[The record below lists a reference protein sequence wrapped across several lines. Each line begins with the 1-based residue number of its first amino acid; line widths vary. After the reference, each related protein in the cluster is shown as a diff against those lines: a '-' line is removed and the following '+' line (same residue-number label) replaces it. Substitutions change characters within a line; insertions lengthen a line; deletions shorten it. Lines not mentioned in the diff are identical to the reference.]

1 MEGRF
6 ETFLCKKL
14 PFGLNFWGVFVIYI
28 YTNIY
33 LMKYAILIES
43 KNWRFAALERIAQI
57 INPSV
62 NLKTFSF
69 NDIKLRDIFITVL
82 CPLLS
87 LDPLSSHIT
96 NAEGF
101 GESGFFTISFE
112 CSEPIA
118 INYSL
123 AESLASK
130 YRLRFLFLQQRDG
143 YFQVINLHTGTI
155 RALPAEP
162 FYLNRALMWAGLDFA
177 QLKPHDFEDDWAVAS
192 TILQEWK
199 FLYRHF
205 PLMK

>member
-1 MEGRF
+1 MEDRF

-14 PFGLNFWGVFVIYI
+14 PFGLNFWGVFVIYK

-43 KNWRFAALERIAQI
+43 KNRSFAALERIAQI

-62 NLKTFSF
+62 ALETLSF
-69 NDIKLRDIFITVL
+69 EDIKLRDIFITVL

-87 LDPLSSHIT
+87 LDPLCSHIT

-101 GESGFFTISFE
+101 GESSFFTISFE

-162 FYLNRALMWAGLDFA
+162 YFLNRALASIGLCF
-177 QLKPHDFEDDWAVAS
+177 KPYHFEDDWVVSS

-205 PLMK
+205 PLIK

>member
-1 MEGRF
+1 MQKVAFR
-6 ETFLCKKL
+6 TKFLVC
-14 PFGLNFWGVFVIYI
+14 FCYI

-69 NDIKLRDIFITVL
+69 DDIKMRDIISTVL

>member
-1 MEGRF
+1 
-6 ETFLCKKL
+6 
-14 PFGLNFWGVFVIYI
+14 
-28 YTNIY
+28 
-33 LMKYAILIES
+33 MKYAILIES
-43 KNWRFAALERIAQI
+43 KNRSFAALERIAQI

-62 NLKTFSF
+62 DLETFSF
-69 NDIKLRDIFITVL
+69 EDIKLRDIFSTVL

-96 NAEGF
+96 NTEGF
-101 GESGFFTISFE
+101 GESSFFTISFE

-162 FYLNRALMWAGLDFA
+162 YFLNRALASIGLCF
-177 QLKPHDFEDDWAVAS
+177 KPYHFEDDWVVAS

-199 FLYRHF
+199 FIYRHF
-205 PLMK
+205 PLIK

>member
-1 MEGRF
+1 
-6 ETFLCKKL
+6 
-14 PFGLNFWGVFVIYI
+14 
-28 YTNIY
+28 
-33 LMKYAILIES
+33 MKYAILIES
-43 KNWRFAALERIAQI
+43 KNRSFAALERIAQI

-62 NLKTFSF
+62 DLETFSF
-69 NDIKLRDIFITVL
+69 EDIKLRDIFITVL

-101 GESGFFTISFE
+101 GESSFFTISFE

-162 FYLNRALMWAGLDFA
+162 YFLNRVLAAIGLCF
-177 QLKPHDFEDDWAVAS
+177 KPYHFEDDWVVAS

-205 PLMK
+205 PLIK

>member
-1 MEGRF
+1 MEDRF

-14 PFGLNFWGVFVIYI
+14 PFGLNFWGVFVIYK

-43 KNWRFAALERIAQI
+43 KNRSFAALERIAQI

-62 NLKTFSF
+62 DLETFSF
-69 NDIKLRDIFITVL
+69 EDIKLRDIFITVL

-87 LDPLSSHIT
+87 LDPLSSHIA

-101 GESGFFTISFE
+101 GESSFFTISFE

-162 FYLNRALMWAGLDFA
+162 YFLNRALAAIGLCF
-177 QLKPHDFEDDWAVAS
+177 KPYHFEDDWVVAS

-205 PLMK
+205 PLIK

>member
-1 MEGRF
+1 
-6 ETFLCKKL
+6 
-14 PFGLNFWGVFVIYI
+14 
-28 YTNIY
+28 
-33 LMKYAILIES
+33 MKYAFLIES
-43 KNWRFAALERIAQI
+43 KNRHFAALDRIAQI
-57 INPSV
+57 LDPSV
-62 NLKTFSF
+62 DLNSFSF
-69 NDIKLRDIFITVL
+69 EDVKLGDIISYVL
-82 CPLLS
+82 CPILS

-96 NAEGF
+96 NAVGF
-101 GESGFFTISFE
+101 GESSFYTISFE

-143 YFQVINLHTGTI
+143 DFYVINLHTGTI

-162 FYLNRALMWAGLDFA
+162 NFLNRALMWAGLGFA
-177 QLKPHDFEDDWAVAS
+177 QLKPHEFEDDWAVAS

-205 PLMK
+205 PLIK

>member
-1 MEGRF
+1 MEDRF

-14 PFGLNFWGVFVIYI
+14 PFGLNFWCVFVIYKC
-28 YTNIY
+28 TNIY

-62 NLKTFSF
+62 DLNTFSF
-69 NDIKLRDIFITVL
+69 DDIKLRDIFSTVL

-96 NAEGF
+96 NTEGF
-101 GESGFFTISFE
+101 GESSFFTISFE

-162 FYLNRALMWAGLDFA
+162 YFLNRALASIGLCF
-177 QLKPHDFEDDWAVAS
+177 KPYDFEDDWVVAS

-205 PLMK
+205 PLIK

>member
-1 MEGRF
+1 
-6 ETFLCKKL
+6 
-14 PFGLNFWGVFVIYI
+14 
-28 YTNIY
+28 
-33 LMKYAILIES
+33 MKYAILIES
-43 KNWRFAALERIAQI
+43 KNMRFAALERIAQI

-62 NLKTFSF
+62 DLE
-69 NDIKLRDIFITVL
+69 IF
-82 CPLLS
+82 
-87 LDPLSSHIT
+87 
-96 NAEGF
+96 
-101 GESGFFTISFE
+101 SFE

-130 YRLRFLFLQQRDG
+130 YRLRFLFLHQRDG
-143 YFQVINLHTGTI
+143 DFQVINLHTGTI

-162 FYLNRALMWAGLDFA
+162 YFLNRAIIAIGLDPF
-177 QLKPHDFEDDWAVAS
+177 KPYEFEDDWAVAS

>member
-1 MEGRF
+1 MEDRF

-14 PFGLNFWGVFVIYI
+14 PFGLNFWGVFVIYK

-43 KNWRFAALERIAQI
+43 KNRRFAALERIAQI

-62 NLKTFSF
+62 DLETFSF
-69 NDIKLRDIFITVL
+69 EDIKLRDIFSTVL

-101 GESGFFTISFE
+101 GESSFFTISFE

-162 FYLNRALMWAGLDFA
+162 YFLNRALAAIGLCF
-177 QLKPHDFEDDWAVAS
+177 KPYHFEDDWVVAS

-205 PLMK
+205 PLIK

>member
-1 MEGRF
+1 
-6 ETFLCKKL
+6 
-14 PFGLNFWGVFVIYI
+14 
-28 YTNIY
+28 
-33 LMKYAILIES
+33 MKYAFLIES
-43 KNWRFAALERIAQI
+43 KNRHFAALDRIAQI
-57 INPSV
+57 LDPSV
-62 NLKTFSF
+62 DLNSFSF
-69 NDIKLRDIFITVL
+69 EDVKLGDIISNVI

-87 LDPLSSHIT
+87 LDPPSSHIT
-96 NAEGF
+96 NAVGF
-101 GESGFFTISFE
+101 GESSFYTISFE

-123 AESLASK
+123 AEYLASK

-162 FYLNRALMWAGLDFA
+162 YFLNRAIIAIGLYPF
-177 QLKPHDFEDDWAVAS
+177 KPYEFEDDWAVAS

-205 PLMK
+205 PLIK

>member
-1 MEGRF
+1 MEDRF

-14 PFGLNFWGVFVIYI
+14 PFGLNFWGVLVIYK

-43 KNWRFAALERIAQI
+43 KNRSFAALERIAQI

-62 NLKTFSF
+62 DLETFSF
-69 NDIKLRDIFITVL
+69 EDIKLRDIFSYVL
-82 CPLLS
+82 YPILS

-101 GESGFFTISFE
+101 GESSFFTISFE

-162 FYLNRALMWAGLDFA
+162 YFLNRALAAIGLCF
-177 QLKPHDFEDDWAVAS
+177 KSYHFEDDWVVAS

-205 PLMK
+205 PLIK

>member
-1 MEGRF
+1 MEDRF

-14 PFGLNFWGVFVIYI
+14 PFGLNFWCVFVIYKC
-28 YTNIY
+28 TNIY

-43 KNWRFAALERIAQI
+43 KNMRFAALERIAQI

-62 NLKTFSF
+62 DLEIFSLE
-69 NDIKLRDIFITVL
+69 DIKLRDIISYVL
-82 CPLLS
+82 CPILS

-96 NAEGF
+96 NAVGF
-101 GESGFFTISFE
+101 GESNFYTISFE

-130 YRLRFLFLQQRDG
+130 YRLRFLFLHQRDG
-143 YFQVINLHTGTI
+143 DFQVINLHTGTI

-162 FYLNRALMWAGLDFA
+162 YFFNRAIIAIGLDPF
-177 QLKPHDFEDDWAVAS
+177 KPYEFEDDWAVAS

>member
-1 MEGRF
+1 MEDRF

-14 PFGLNFWGVFVIYI
+14 PFGLNFWGVLVIYK

-43 KNWRFAALERIAQI
+43 KNRSFAALERIAQI

-62 NLKTFSF
+62 DLETFSF
-69 NDIKLRDIFITVL
+69 EDIKLRDIFSYVL
-82 CPLLS
+82 YPILS

-101 GESGFFTISFE
+101 GESSFFTISFE

-162 FYLNRALMWAGLDFA
+162 YFLNRALAAIGLCF
-177 QLKPHDFEDDWAVAS
+177 KPYHFEDDWVVAS

-205 PLMK
+205 PLIK

>member
-1 MEGRF
+1 MEDRF

-14 PFGLNFWGVFVIYI
+14 PFGLNFWCVFVIYI
-28 YTNIY
+28 CTNIY

-43 KNWRFAALERIAQI
+43 KNRSFAALERIAQI

-62 NLKTFSF
+62 DLETFSF
-69 NDIKLRDIFITVL
+69 EDIKLRDIFSYVL
-82 CPLLS
+82 YPILS

-101 GESGFFTISFE
+101 GESSFFTISFE

-162 FYLNRALMWAGLDFA
+162 YFLNRALAAIGLSF
-177 QLKPHDFEDDWAVAS
+177 KPYHFKDDWVVAS

-205 PLMK
+205 PLIK

>member
-1 MEGRF
+1 
-6 ETFLCKKL
+6 
-14 PFGLNFWGVFVIYI
+14 
-28 YTNIY
+28 
-33 LMKYAILIES
+33 MKYAILIES
-43 KNWRFAALERIAQI
+43 KNRSFAALERIAQI

-62 NLKTFSF
+62 DLETFSF
-69 NDIKLRDIFITVL
+69 NDIKLRDIFSTVL

-101 GESGFFTISFE
+101 GESSFFTISFE

-118 INYSL
+118 INYSH

-162 FYLNRALMWAGLDFA
+162 YFLNRAIRAIGLDPF
-177 QLKPHDFEDDWAVAS
+177 KPYDFEDEWIVSLECSSDGEFITLGFDGS
-192 TILQEWK
+192 INIYRSIYKKGEIYSLIQENFLKILSVII
-199 FLYRHF
+199 YHC
-205 PLMK
+205 

>member
-1 MEGRF
+1 MEDRF
-6 ETFLCKKL
+6 ETFLCTKL
-14 PFGLNFWGVFVIYI
+14 PFGLNFWGVLVIYK

-43 KNWRFAALERIAQI
+43 KNRSFAALERIAQI

-62 NLKTFSF
+62 DLETFSF
-69 NDIKLRDIFITVL
+69 NDIKLRDIFSYVL
-82 CPLLS
+82 YPILS
-87 LDPLSSHIT
+87 LDPQSSHIT

-101 GESGFFTISFE
+101 GESSFFTISFE

-155 RALPAEP
+155 RALPDEP
-162 FYLNRALMWAGLDFA
+162 YFLNRALAAIGLCF
-177 QLKPHDFEDDWAVAS
+177 KPYHFEDDWVVAS

-205 PLMK
+205 PLIK

>member
-1 MEGRF
+1 
-6 ETFLCKKL
+6 
-14 PFGLNFWGVFVIYI
+14 
-28 YTNIY
+28 
-33 LMKYAILIES
+33 MKYAILIES

-62 NLKTFSF
+62 DLETFSF
-69 NDIKLRDIFITVL
+69 DDIKMRDIISTVL

-162 FYLNRALMWAGLDFA
+162 YFLNRAIIAIGLPPF
-177 QLKPHDFEDDWAVAS
+177 QPYHFEDDWVVAS

>member
-1 MEGRF
+1 MEDRF
-6 ETFLCKKL
+6 ETFLCTKL
-14 PFGLNFWGVFVIYI
+14 PFGLNFWGVLVIYK

-43 KNWRFAALERIAQI
+43 KNRTFAALERIAQI

-62 NLKTFSF
+62 DLETFSF
-69 NDIKLRDIFITVL
+69 EDIKLRDIFSYVL
-82 CPLLS
+82 YPILS

-101 GESGFFTISFE
+101 GESSFFTISFE

-118 INYSL
+118 INYSH

-162 FYLNRALMWAGLDFA
+162 YFLNRALASIGLCF
-177 QLKPHDFEDDWAVAS
+177 KPYHFEDDWVVAS

-205 PLMK
+205 PLIK

>member
-14 PFGLNFWGVFVIYI
+14 PFGLNFLGVFVIYK

-43 KNWRFAALERIAQI
+43 KNRRFAALDRIAQI
-57 INPSV
+57 LDPSV
-62 NLKTFSF
+62 DLNTFSF
-69 NDIKLRDIFITVL
+69 EDVKLRDIFITVL

-101 GESGFFTISFE
+101 GESSFFTISFE

-143 YFQVINLHTGTI
+143 DFQVINLHTGTI

-162 FYLNRALMWAGLDFA
+162 YFLNRAIIAIGLDAF
-177 QLKPHDFEDDWAVAS
+177 KPYDFEDDWAVAS

>member
-1 MEGRF
+1 
-6 ETFLCKKL
+6 
-14 PFGLNFWGVFVIYI
+14 
-28 YTNIY
+28 
-33 LMKYAILIES
+33 MKYAILIES
-43 KNWRFAALERIAQI
+43 KNRRFAALERIAQI

-62 NLKTFSF
+62 DLETFSF
-69 NDIKLRDIFITVL
+69 EDIKLRDIFSTVL

-96 NAEGF
+96 NTVGF
-101 GESGFFTISFE
+101 GESSFFTISFE

>member
-1 MEGRF
+1 
-6 ETFLCKKL
+6 
-14 PFGLNFWGVFVIYI
+14 
-28 YTNIY
+28 
-33 LMKYAILIES
+33 MKYAILIES

-62 NLKTFSF
+62 DLETFSF
-69 NDIKLRDIFITVL
+69 EDIKLRDIFITVL

-87 LDPLSSHIT
+87 LDPLSSHNT
-96 NAEGF
+96 NMVGF
-101 GESGFFTISFE
+101 GESSFYTISFE

-143 YFQVINLHTGTI
+143 DFQVINLHTGTI

-162 FYLNRALMWAGLDFA
+162 YFLNRA
-177 QLKPHDFEDDWAVAS
+177 
-192 TILQEWK
+192 I
-199 FLYRHF
+199 
-205 PLMK
+205 

>member
-1 MEGRF
+1 
-6 ETFLCKKL
+6 
-14 PFGLNFWGVFVIYI
+14 
-28 YTNIY
+28 
-33 LMKYAILIES
+33 MKYAILIES
-43 KNWRFAALERIAQI
+43 KNARFAALDRIAQI

-62 NLKTFSF
+62 DLETFSF
-69 NDIKLRDIFITVL
+69 NDIKMRDIISTVL

-101 GESGFFTISFE
+101 GESSFFTISFE

-130 YRLRFLFLQQRDG
+130 YRLRFLFLQRRDEE
-143 YFQVINLHTGTI
+143 FQVINLHSGSI
-155 RALPAEP
+155 RALPEEP
-162 FYLNRALMWAGLDFA
+162 YYLNRALVAIGLWP
-177 QLKPHDFEDDWAVAS
+177 LEPYILEDDLDVARS
-192 TILQEWK
+192 ILEEWK

>member
-1 MEGRF
+1 
-6 ETFLCKKL
+6 
-14 PFGLNFWGVFVIYI
+14 
-28 YTNIY
+28 
-33 LMKYAILIES
+33 MKYALLIES
-43 KNWRFAALERIAQI
+43 KNGHFAALDRIAQI
-57 INPSV
+57 LDPSV
-62 NLKTFSF
+62 DLNSFSF
-69 NDIKLRDIFITVL
+69 ADVRLGDIISNVI

-101 GESGFFTISFE
+101 GESSFFTISFE

-123 AESLASK
+123 AESLASN

-162 FYLNRALMWAGLDFA
+162 YFLNRALAAIGLCPF
-177 QLKPHDFEDDWAVAS
+177 KPYHFKDDWTVAS

>member
-1 MEGRF
+1 MEDRF
-6 ETFLCKKL
+6 ETFLCTKL
-14 PFGLNFWGVFVIYI
+14 PFELNFWGVLVIYK

-43 KNWRFAALERIAQI
+43 KNRSFAALERIAQI

-62 NLKTFSF
+62 DLNTFSF
-69 NDIKLRDIFITVL
+69 DDIKLRDIFSTVL

-96 NAEGF
+96 NTEGF
-101 GESGFFTISFE
+101 GESSFFTISFE

-162 FYLNRALMWAGLDFA
+162 YFLNRALASIGLCF
-177 QLKPHDFEDDWAVAS
+177 KPYDFEDDWVVAS

-205 PLMK
+205 PLIK

>member
-1 MEGRF
+1 
-6 ETFLCKKL
+6 
-14 PFGLNFWGVFVIYI
+14 
-28 YTNIY
+28 
-33 LMKYAILIES
+33 MKYAILIES
-43 KNWRFAALERIAQI
+43 KNRCFAALDRIAQI
-57 INPSV
+57 LDPSV
-62 NLKTFSF
+62 DLNTFSF
-69 NDIKLRDIFITVL
+69 DDVKLSDVISYVL
-82 CPLLS
+82 CPILS

-101 GESGFFTISFE
+101 GESSFFTISFE

-143 YFQVINLHTGTI
+143 DFQVINLHTGTI

-162 FYLNRALMWAGLDFA
+162 YFLNRAIIAIGLDPF
-177 QLKPHDFEDDWAVAS
+177 KPYDFEDDWVVAS